1 MSGLITTKDVLCHPV
16 IIVRAWGPL
25 AYVRCLR
32 AAVSRRPTTFLAVA
46 IARPPSFR
54 EVSHA

>member
-1 MSGLITTKDVLCHPV
+1 MSGLITTKDVLRHPV

-32 AAVSRRPTTFLAVA
+32 AALSRSPTTFLAVVTE
-46 IARPPSFR
+46 RPPSFR